1 MKNKSIQETID
12 RLCEGKIN
20 VDEAVNELVS
30 DAGIK
35 VGTTVAVLEDPTY
48 PFDGQKGSVR
58 KIQDNGY
65 ALVEFDNGTEVLLQI
80 SLLVAI

>member
-1 MKNKSIQETID
+1 VKKTIQETID
-12 RLCEGKIN
+12 RLCTGKIN

-48 PFDGQKGSVR
+48 PFDGQKGIVR
-58 KIQDNGY
+58 KIREDGY
-65 ALVEFDNGTEVLLQI
+65 AVVEFDNGSEVPLQI
-80 SLLVAI
+80 SLLVAV

>member
-1 MKNKSIQETID
+1 VKKTIQETID

-35 VGTTVAVLEDPTY
+35 VGTTVAVLSDPTY
-48 PFDGQKGSVR
+48 PFDGQKGVVR
-58 KIQDNGY
+58 KIREDGY
-65 ALVEFDNGTEVLLQI
+65 AMVEFDNGTEVPLQI
-80 SLLVAI
+80 SLLVSV